1 MRSAERELIR
11 EGKISDQAVLQF
23 IKQNL
28 KHFSATDLSRFLRL
42 IMVFVF
48 EDNVVSKYERE
59 TLYILCDSL
68 KISRASIDRQILN
81 SKNDKNLSNQV
92 IQSERIVSS
101 KQKFLARVGG
111 FIGILAIAI
120 SALGYYHYQNAKN
133 AFSDFD
139 LQLYIEE
146 NPKLVFKKIYFSKY
160 IIYGKPQGTNNKFEK
175 LYIYLANGNADFQF
189 DLTKL
194 KLDEQETDFVTKT
207 LVMTYSEEMPIEIDV
222 NIPQKDFIQIDELE
236 AAPISEFEAAS
247 VAKLVAVPAGIAGGY
262 VGAKVGSAIGGAI
275 YRVPAV
281 GSTAGGL
288 AGGVIGSGAA
298 ATGAYIMTK
307 NFLSGLRLESNT
319 LGEQDQLY
327 GPTKHLIAL
336 ELMGGSELSHSTWDE
351 KVKKYYQNELK
362 SRLSSLFKSY
372 GWENIR
378 IVYKS

>member
-1 MRSAERELIR
+1 
-11 EGKISDQAVLQF
+11 
-23 IKQNL
+23 
-28 KHFSATDLSRFLRL
+28 
-42 IMVFVF
+42 MVFIF

-68 KISRASIDRQILN
+68 KISRASVDQEILS
-81 SKNDKNLSNQV
+81 SKNDKNLSKQV
-92 IQSERIVSS
+92 IQSERIVSK
-101 KQKFLARVGG
+101 KQKLLAWVGG
-111 FIGILAIAI
+111 FVGILAVTI

-133 AFSDFD
+133 AFSDFN
-139 LQLYIEE
+139 LQLFIEE

-160 IIYGKPQGTNNKFEK
+160 IIYGKPEGTNNKFEK
-175 LYIYLANGNADFQF
+175 LYIFLANGNADFQF

-194 KLDEQETDFVTKT
+194 KLNEQETDFVTKT
-207 LVMTYSEEMPIEIDV
+207 LVMTYSEELPIEIDV

-236 AAPISEFEAAS
+236 AAPISESEATTA
-247 VAKLVAVPAGIAGGY
+247 AKFVAVPAGLAGGY
-262 VGAKVGSAIGGAI
+262 VGARVGSSIGGAI
-275 YRVPAV
+275 YKVPVV
-281 GSTAGGL
+281 GSTVGGI

-298 ATGAYIMTK
+298 ATGAYVMTK

-327 GPTKHLIAL
+327 GPAKHLIAL
-336 ELMGGSELSHSTWDE
+336 ELMGGSELLHSKWDE

-362 SRLSSLFKSY
+362 SRLSNLFKSY